1 MANAFLLCHGSRIDG
16 RDATF
21 VPEGRT
27 ISFYSEFDENT
38 LRTHGLA
45 ALNAGDIAPNE
56 TYQGGTQ
63 IPNYSLSR
71 FSDAEMAQHLAV
83 ESSLTDGTLYFLG
96 DAPFANE
103 RTALCTTPVAC
114 QASYPQH
121 APGCQGVFNVI
132 TEEDIYSVSCRG
144 VRGQQNTG
152 TRVMEGTT
160 EFSDE
165 LGEMARSLLAQKA
178 ADPDAAMEYFLSLPE
193 GTRQMMLGYV
203 NIQTWVN
210 DYFQNGGTAPPAAV
224 LEARAFVQSH
234 GDIAFVDYAEQFGDQ
249 QRSIVLAEDDLLKAY
264 WTGFGRRLL
273 RNDGAPA
280 FVQWFATLDTGW
292 MTVLAEDDEL
302 SVAVGQGAQGA
313 DLAEAPAWTPTDN
326 DFAEAVSNNEPFVK
340 NLDED
345 VDATW
350 EIGAALVLLGEPS
363 SELASRIR
371 QQPDYRSGTFQV
383 ERATFGAGAL
393 RFSGV
398 PPVLHDTI
406 TWSVEQ
412 FSQKKVKFD

>member
-1 MANAFLLCHGSRIDG
+1 MRAKSARGS
-16 RDATF
+16 
-21 VPEGRT
+21 P
-27 ISFYSEFDENT
+27 
-38 LRTHGLA
+38 
-45 ALNAGDIAPNE
+45 
-56 TYQGGTQ
+56 
-63 IPNYSLSR
+63 
-71 FSDAEMAQHLAV
+71 
-83 ESSLTDGTLYFLG
+83 
-96 DAPFANE
+96 
-103 RTALCTTPVAC
+103 
-114 QASYPQH
+114 
-121 APGCQGVFNVI
+121 
-132 TEEDIYSVSCRG
+132 
-144 VRGQQNTG
+144 
-152 TRVMEGTT
+152 
-160 EFSDE
+160 
-165 LGEMARSLLAQKA
+165 
-178 ADPDAAMEYFLSLPE
+178 
-193 GTRQMMLGYV
+193 
-203 NIQTWVN
+203 
-210 DYFQNGGTAPPAAV
+210 
-224 LEARAFVQSH
+224 ARAFVQSH

-371 QQPDYRSGTFQV
+371 QQPDCRSGTFQV